1 MQLVRCNFCA
11 FALFSLHPA
20 MATATPDSVRRA
32 KREREREGKTEAS
45 GSRARQ
51 EAGLVTLITTMDDDD
66 DAMVHICL

>member
-1 MQLVRCNFCA
+1 
-11 FALFSLHPA
+11 

-32 KREREREGKTEAS
+32 KSEREREGKTEAS

-66 DAMVHICL
+66 AMVHICL